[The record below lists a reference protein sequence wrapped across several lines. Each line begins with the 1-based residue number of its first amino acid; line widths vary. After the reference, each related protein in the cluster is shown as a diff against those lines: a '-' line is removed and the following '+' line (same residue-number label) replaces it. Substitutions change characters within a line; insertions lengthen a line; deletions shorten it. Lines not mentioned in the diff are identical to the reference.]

1 MNTERVKINEGFVA
15 GVGLGTNTG
24 FGVGRMTQGLAKKR
38 WLLNAF
44 EDRRKD
50 IIFDGQSEEQSI
62 TIFPANETTRMFVVT
77 PRGTV

>member
-24 FGVGRMTQGLAKKR
+24 FGVGRMTQGLARKR
-38 WLLNAF
+38 WLLNRF

-50 IIFDGQSEEQSI
+50 IILTDRQRNSLSRFSL
-62 TIFPANETTRMFVVT
+62 RVKM
-77 PRGTV
+77 R